1 MNRTDWN
8 RFIDKETK
16 SGAIPEGK
24 RKYLHF
30 DRKINFSSSAD
41 SLKKFLSDPDKVSSK
56 PFYPFIKQVIRT
68 PRYKVVNKGEGK
80 REMDVKDREIY
91 YASHFDSLVYS
102 YYSILLDR
110 KYEDLIKAH
119 KISDSITAYRKLGK
133 NNVDFAKE
141 AFNFIKNKGEC
152 IAIAFDI
159 TGFFDNLD
167 HTILKEAWCDVLK
180 TGSLPEDHYNIFKTL
195 TKFSFVLKKD
205 LDTEFSERISSNHS
219 HRICSPEEF
228 REKIRAKG
236 LVKTNPNNF
245 GIPQGS
251 PMSAVL
257 SNIYMLEFD
266 KEMSNIIDDKKALY
280 RRYSDDILLV
290 VDIDDLSSVKKA
302 FYELIDKFELE
313 SKDDKEC
320 IRFFK
325 LNNGVLTSFDNAG
338 DKKSLQYLGF
348 TFDGSRTLIRSSSI
362 SRYYRKMRNNV
373 RLTVKKTFG
382 KKSRSSK
389 VSKRKLYKRFT
400 HKGIREKSISNFIGY
415 VYKSSEKMGEKDIR
429 SQVTGHVRKLNKAIE
444 ARYEKV
450 KSDKS
455 SK

>member
-8 RFIDKETK
+8 RFKDKETK
-16 SGAIPEGK
+16 GGSVPEGK

-30 DRKINFSSSAD
+30 DRKVNFSSTASF
-41 SLKKFLSDPDKVSSK
+41 LKKFLSDPEKVSTKS
-56 PFYPFIKQVIRT
+56 FYPFIKQIIRT
-68 PRYKVVNKGEGK
+68 PRYKAVNGAKNK
-80 REMDVKDREIY
+80 RKKDVKEREIY

-110 KYEDLIKAH
+110 KYEELITGH
-119 KISDSITAYRKLGK
+119 KISDSVTAYRKLGM

-141 AFNFIKNKGEC
+141 AFDYIKNKGEC
-152 IAIAFDI
+152 VAITFDI
-159 TGFFDNLD
+159 NGFFDNLN
-167 HTILKEAWCDVLK
+167 HKILKKSWCRVLEK
-180 TGSLPEDHYNIFKTL
+180 DSLPEDHYSVYKTL

-205 LDTEFSERISSNHS
+205 LDSELTGSASNIYSS
-219 HRICSPEEF
+219 RICSPKQF
-228 REKIRAKG
+228 REIIRNNG
-236 LVKTNPNNF
+236 LVQTNANEF

-266 KEMSNIIDDKKALY
+266 KEMVAFISGKNGLY

-290 VDIDDLSSVKKA
+290 VGVEDLSSVKTF
-302 FYELIDKFELE
+302 FYKLVNKFGLE
-313 SKDDKEC
+313 SKEEKES

-325 LNNGVLTSFDNAG
+325 LYQKALKSFDEKG
-338 DKKSLQYLGF
+338 IVKSLQYLGF

-373 RLTVKKTFG
+373 RLTVKKTLG

-400 HKGIREKSISNFIGY
+400 HKGIRGEGISNFIGY
-415 VYKSSEKMGEKDIR
+415 VYKANEKMGGKDIR
-429 SQVTGHVRKLNKAIE
+429 SQVSGHVDKLNEAIE
-444 ARYEKV
+444 KKYDNIKN
-450 KSDKS
+450 KKS
-455 SK
+455 SN